1 MVELAEF
8 EKQEETLAQEEKK
21 RLRVLETER
30 KAVADAV
37 NSTVKKR
44 RDEIEKSYDDELG
57 KLQDKLKR
65 TRTRREKAKNQG
77 IKERIKEETQEL
89 HAHNREL
96 AVRMRTLFQ
105 SDRVPF
111 VCKSPLYYALY
122 FPRGFKEFLTVL
134 ITFAICF
141 LLIPC
146 GIYKLLP
153 EQKTLYLAMIYGVDV
168 VVFGGLYILIGNWT
182 KDRHLAA
189 LQEGRSIRS
198 LIAANNRKI
207 AVITSSIRRDRSE
220 ALYDLEKYDDEIS
233 QMEQDLEETA
243 KKKKDALNTFENVT
257 KTILTDE
264 ITGNS
269 RAKLEQLKEAHQEV
283 ESRLHYTETVI
294 KEKRIFITD
303 TYECYL
309 GKEFL
314 NPEKLDALKHILDNS
329 TAVNLSEVIAEYRER
344 GGK

>member
-1 MVELAEF
+1 MAQAITDVKTFLEDARQAVVELAEF

-146 GIYKLLP
+146 SIYKLL
-153 EQKTLYLAMIYGVDV
+153 
-168 VVFGGLYILIGNWT
+168 
-182 KDRHLAA
+182 
-189 LQEGRSIRS
+189 
-198 LIAANNRKI
+198 
-207 AVITSSIRRDRSE
+207 
-220 ALYDLEKYDDEIS
+220 
-233 QMEQDLEETA
+233 
-243 KKKKDALNTFENVT
+243 
-257 KTILTDE
+257 
-264 ITGNS
+264 
-269 RAKLEQLKEAHQEV
+269 
-283 ESRLHYTETVI
+283 
-294 KEKRIFITD
+294 
-303 TYECYL
+303 
-309 GKEFL
+309 
-314 NPEKLDALKHILDNS
+314 
-329 TAVNLSEVIAEYRER
+329 
-344 GGK
+344 

>member
-1 MVELAEF
+1 MAQAITDVKTFLEDARQAVVELAEF

-37 NSTVKKR
+37 NSTVKRR

-77 IKERIKEETQEL
+77 IKGGLRKKRRSFT
-89 HAHNREL
+89 
-96 AVRMRTLFQ
+96 RTTESF
-105 SDRVPF
+105 
-111 VCKSPLYYALY
+111 
-122 FPRGFKEFLTVL
+122 
-134 ITFAICF
+134 
-141 LLIPC
+141 PC
-146 GIYKLLP
+146 GCGRCSSRIVFHLSAKAHCTMRCIS
-153 EQKTLYLAMIYGVDV
+153 EGIQRISDGVDYLCDLFPV
-168 VVFGGLYILIGNWT
+168 DPVRHLQAASRTEDFIPGDDLRRGCGCFGGLYILIGNWT

-233 QMEQDLEETA
+233 QMEQDLETA
-243 KKKKDALNTFENVT
+243 KKKRT
-257 KTILTDE
+257 
-264 ITGNS
+264 
-269 RAKLEQLKEAHQEV
+269 H
-283 ESRLHYTETVI
+283 
-294 KEKRIFITD
+294 
-303 TYECYL
+303 
-309 GKEFL
+309 
-314 NPEKLDALKHILDNS
+314 
-329 TAVNLSEVIAEYRER
+329 
-344 GGK
+344 

>member
-1 MVELAEF
+1 MAQAITDVKTFLEDARQAVVELAEF

-122 FPRGFKEFLTVL
+122 FPRGFKEFLT
-134 ITFAICF
+134 
-141 LLIPC
+141 
-146 GIYKLLP
+146 
-153 EQKTLYLAMIYGVDV
+153 
-168 VVFGGLYILIGNWT
+168 
-182 KDRHLAA
+182 H
-189 LQEGRSIRS
+189 
-198 LIAANNRKI
+198 
-207 AVITSSIRRDRSE
+207 
-220 ALYDLEKYDDEIS
+220 
-233 QMEQDLEETA
+233 
-243 KKKKDALNTFENVT
+243 
-257 KTILTDE
+257 
-264 ITGNS
+264 
-269 RAKLEQLKEAHQEV
+269 
-283 ESRLHYTETVI
+283 
-294 KEKRIFITD
+294 
-303 TYECYL
+303 
-309 GKEFL
+309 
-314 NPEKLDALKHILDNS
+314 
-329 TAVNLSEVIAEYRER
+329 
-344 GGK
+344 